1 MIESAPVQLLGMAI
15 IAAIVPV
22 YLGLL
27 LATLVRRML
36 PPDWERLLLGVSTG
50 VVVYL
55 FFDLMHEATELT
67 GARDLHSWLVFL
79 LTFLVGFLGLVWCE
93 QAPRNRLVQRPPVFL
108 PYMVALGMGLHNLGE
123 GLALGA
129 SYAAGQWHLSALL
142 IAGFALHN
150 ATEGVGVVSAA
161 GKTHLDGKDLL
172 RLGAIAGLPTAMGTM
187 LGGTNLN
194 LYFTMACYSLAAGA
208 LLYVTFAL
216 VAIGF
221 TMARRMQMAV
231 GVFGGIC
238 LMFVTAMLLTLW
250 TGFSS

>member
-1 MIESAPVQLLGMAI
+1 MIESAPVQLLGIAV

-27 LATLVRRML
+27 FATLVRKVL

-67 GARDLHSWLVFL
+67 GARDVHSWLVFL
-79 LTFLVGFLGLVWCE
+79 LTFLIGFLGPVWCE
-93 QAPRNRLVQRPPVFL
+93 QASRHRLVQRPPVFL

-161 GKTHLDGKDLL
+161 GRTPLHGKDLL
-172 RLGAIAGLPTAMGTM
+172 RLGAIAGLPTTVGTM
-187 LGGTNLN
+187 LGGINLSPY
-194 LYFTMACYSLAAGA
+194 LTLACYSLAAGA

-221 TMARRMQMAV
+221 TMARRIQMAA

-250 TGFSS
+250 TGFTS